1 MSDNQLVIELP
12 PPGMLIRELAITAI
26 NMMGEFG
33 GVKISQ
39 VGNEVIV
46 SHDNLGVALG
56 SFSSEVNLIYEVKSD
71 KVMWPRLHVNDK
83 GTLKKAI
90 PQAQL
95 SSMESYGDVSIYY
108 VNKLPELLGRG
119 GRLSIKLSRDSITL
133 GRGEISMFQLFK
145 VELYER
151 GLSFNQPYQMELSVR
166 FDEAWASLLLSG
178 FILSYMG
185 MRRDDGVVIS
195 TIPEVAL
202 EPCSRDSWLAVNLAS
217 TLYNVPTNPAIPY
230 ILYMYVTSILLE
242 EPSSRRSMLSNAPKY
257 LEFFDRIFS
266 RECEGRWDRGVA
278 LRVHR
283 IAATRKAFTEIS
295 REDLVV
301 GAGVAK
307 LADLCIKEGCEC
319 LQQLRGVIEKSLGAR
334 EPKIL
339 NAVTMLYEA
348 LIGSKNPAEA
358 SYYLAR
364 AIKDQE
370 EREGR
375 TLIDRYCFGK
385 LLEILTGINISYMAR
400 Q

>member
-46 SHDNLGVALG
+46 SHDNLDAALR

-71 KVMWPRLHVNDK
+71 KVKWPRLHVNDK

-178 FILSYMG
+178 FILSYVG
-185 MRRDDGVVIS
+185 KGRDGSIDIS
-195 TIPEVAL
+195 TIPEVTL
-202 EPCSRDSWLAVNLAS
+202 EPCSRDSWLAVNL
-217 TLYNVPTNPAIPY
+217 
-230 ILYMYVTSILLE
+230 
-242 EPSSRRSMLSNAPKY
+242 
-257 LEFFDRIFS
+257 
-266 RECEGRWDRGVA
+266 G
-278 LRVHR
+278 
-283 IAATRKAFTEIS
+283 
-295 REDLVV
+295 
-301 GAGVAK
+301 
-307 LADLCIKEGCEC
+307 
-319 LQQLRGVIEKSLGAR
+319 
-334 EPKIL
+334 
-339 NAVTMLYEA
+339 
-348 LIGSKNPAEA
+348 
-358 SYYLAR
+358 
-364 AIKDQE
+364 
-370 EREGR
+370 
-375 TLIDRYCFGK
+375 
-385 LLEILTGINISYMAR
+385 
-400 Q
+400 

>member
-1 MSDNQLVIELP
+1 LSDNQLVIELP

-46 SHDNLGVALG
+46 SHDNLDVALR
-56 SFSSEVNLIYEVKSD
+56 SFSSEVNLIYKVKSD
-71 KVMWPRLHVNDK
+71 KVKWPRLHVNDR
-83 GTLKKAI
+83 GTLRKVI

-95 SSMESYGDVSIYY
+95 SSMRSYGDVSIYY

-185 MRRDDGVVIS
+185 MGRDGSIDIS
-195 TIPEVAL
+195 TIPEVTL

-217 TLYNVPTNPAIPY
+217 TLYNVPTNPVIPY
-230 ILYMYVTSILLE
+230 ILYTYVTLILLE
-242 EPSSRRSMLSNAPKY
+242 EPSSRRSMLSNAPEY
-257 LEFFDRIFS
+257 LEFFNRIFS
-266 RECEGRWDRGVA
+266 RECKGRWDRGVA

-283 IAATRKAFTEIS
+283 IAATVKAFTEIS

-307 LADLCIKEGCEC
+307 LADLCIKEGCRC

-385 LLEILTGINISYMAR
+385 LLETLTGINISYMAR

>member
-1 MSDNQLVIELP
+1 LSDNQLVIELP
-12 PPGMLIRELAITAI
+12 PPGMLIRDLAITAI
-26 NMMGEFG
+26 NMMGELG

-39 VGNEVIV
+39 VGDEVII
-46 SHDNLGVALG
+46 SHNNLGVALG
-56 SFSSEVNLIYEVKSD
+56 SFSREVNLIYEVKSHR
-71 KVMWPRLHVNDK
+71 VNWPYLHYNDK
-83 GTLKKAI
+83 ETLEEVI

-95 SSMESYGDVSIYY
+95 SSIETYGDVSIYY

-119 GRLSIKLSRDSITL
+119 GRLSVELSRDSIML
-133 GRGEISMFQLFK
+133 GQGEISMFQLFK
-145 VELYER
+145 VELYEG
-151 GLSFNQPYQMELSVR
+151 GLSFNQPYRRKLSVR

-185 MRRDDGVVIS
+185 MRSDDGVVIS
-195 TIPEVAL
+195 TIPEVTL

-217 TLYNVPTNPAIPY
+217 TLYDVPTNPTIPY
-230 ILYMYVTSILLE
+230 ILYMYVTLILLE

-266 RECEGRWDRGVA
+266 RECKGRWDRGVA

-283 IAATRKAFTEIS
+283 IAIAGRTFTEIS

-301 GAGVAK
+301 GAGVAM
-307 LADLCIKEGCEC
+307 LADLCTIEGCEC

-375 TLIDRYCFGK
+375 TLINRYCFGK